1 MVFMCKKCEYI
12 SLLPLTNND
21 AERIENISKTGF
33 ASFTHRRF
41 KPRFK
46 LGLAKPVKPS
56 LT

>member
-1 MVFMCKKCEYI
+1 MCKKCEYI